1 MRRKFFTEEEMS
13 ILRKNLYTYK
23 ITPRHIYFTAEF
35 KKEFLRLYNEN
46 NTIKDCVRLL
56 GFDPD
61 ILGNARINSLRRSF
75 LKQLAM
81 NGEFKSGPSRSGNTP
96 TDIQGT
102 DSSDEISRLKQRIV
116 YLESGFE
123 FLKKMLLL
131 PTEKK

>member
-13 ILRKNLYTYK
+13 ILRKNPYTYK

-75 LKQLAM
+75 LKQL
-81 NGEFKSGPSRSGNTP
+81 GNSNLAP
-96 TDIQGT
+96 AVQG
-102 DSSDEISRLKQRIV
+102 I
-116 YLESGFE
+116 
-123 FLKKMLLL
+123 LL
-131 PTEKK
+131 PTYKGLTLPMKYPD